1 MLARC
6 ARYPAATDRTLR
18 LFPYF
23 YFSQYGTRSRLP
35 FGNGSRVAPF
45 PIFLFFSIRH
55 PIPLTL
61 RQRIARC
68 AFSHI
73 SIFLNTAP
81 DPAYPSATDRALRLF
96 PYFYFSQYGTR
107 ARYPSATDRALRHL
121 PELTS
126 PSTQRLIDSNSNA
139 HRLKFKCSSTQIQM
153 PIDSNSKAHRL
164 KFKGSSTQMP
174 KNETPPGEEMRKS
187 SGKNARH
194 SIRVGNTSSN
204 NIVPRSV
211 PSG

>member
-23 YFSQYGTRSRLP
+23 YFSQYGTRAR
-35 FGNGSRVAPF
+35 A
-45 PIFLFFSIRH
+45 I
-55 PIPLTL
+55 

-81 DPAYPSATDRALRLF
+81 APAYPSATDRALH
-96 PYFYFSQYGTR
+96 
-107 ARYPSATDRALRHL
+107 HL

-164 KFKGSSTQMP
+164 KFKCSSTQMP

>member
-6 ARYPAATDRTLR
+6 ARYPAVTDRALRLFPYFYFSQYGTRARAIRQRIARRAFSHISIFLNTAPAPAYPSATDRALR

-45 PIFLFFSIRH
+45 ARAHEPIH
-55 PIPLTL
+55 
-61 RQRIARC
+61 
-68 AFSHI
+68 
-73 SIFLNTAP
+73 
-81 DPAYPSATDRALRLF
+81 
-96 PYFYFSQYGTR
+96 
-107 ARYPSATDRALRHL
+107 
-121 PELTS
+121 
-126 PSTQRLIDSNSNA
+126 SNA

-164 KFKGSSTQMP
+164 KFKCSSTQMP

>member
-6 ARYPAATDRTLR
+6 ARYPAVTDRTLR

-55 PIPLTL
+55 PLP
-61 RQRIARC
+61 R
-68 AFSHI
+68 H
-73 SIFLNTAP
+73 
-81 DPAYPSATDRALRLF
+81 
-96 PYFYFSQYGTR
+96 
-107 ARYPSATDRALRHL
+107 SATDRALRHL

-139 HRLKFKCSSTQIQM
+139 HRLKFKCPSTQIQRL
-153 PIDSNSKAHRL
+153 IDSNSNAHRL
-164 KFKGSSTQMP
+164 KFKGSSTQIQRLIDSNAQ
-174 KNETPPGEEMRKS
+174 KRDAPGRRDAQKLWQKCAPFYSRRK
-187 SGKNARH
+187 H
-194 SIRVGNTSSN
+194 
-204 NIVPRSV
+204 IVK
-211 PSG
+211 

>member
-6 ARYPAATDRTLR
+6 ARYPAATARTLR

-45 PIFLFFSIRH
+45 PIFLFFFLNTA
-55 PIPLTL
+55 PAPATL

-73 SIFLNTAP
+73 SIFFNTAP
-81 DPAYPSATDRALRLF
+81 APAPFGNGSRVAPFARAHE
-96 PYFYFSQYGTR
+96 PIHSK
-107 ARYPSATDRALRHL
+107 
-121 PELTS
+121 
-126 PSTQRLIDSNSNA
+126 A

-153 PIDSNSKAHRL
+153 LIDSNSKAHRL

>member
-23 YFSQYGTRSRLP
+23 YFSQYGTRAR
-35 FGNGSRVAPF
+35 A
-45 PIFLFFSIRH
+45 I
-55 PIPLTL
+55 

-81 DPAYPSATDRALRLF
+81 APAYPSATDRALRLF
-96 PYFYFSQYGTR
+96 PYFYFSQYDPR

-139 HRLKFKCSSTQIQM
+139 HRLKFKC
-153 PIDSNSKAHRL
+153 
-164 KFKGSSTQMP
+164 SSTQMP

>member
-81 DPAYPSATDRALRLF
+81 APATLRQRIARRAICPSSRAHPLKG
-96 PYFYFSQYGTR
+96 SSTR
-107 ARYPSATDRALRHL
+107 I
-121 PELTS
+121 
-126 PSTQRLIDSNSNA
+126 QMLIDSNSNA
-139 HRLKFKCSSTQIQM
+139 HRLKFKGSSTQIQM
-153 PIDSNSKAHRL
+153 LIDSNAQKRDAPGRRDAQKL
-164 KFKGSSTQMP
+164 WQKC
-174 KNETPPGEEMRKS
+174 TPFYSRRK
-187 SGKNARH
+187 H
-194 SIRVGNTSSN
+194 
-204 NIVPRSV
+204 IVK
-211 PSG
+211 

>member
-6 ARYPAATDRTLR
+6 ARYPAVTDRTLR

-23 YFSQYGTRSRLP
+23 YFSQYGTRSR
-35 FGNGSRVAPF
+35 A
-45 PIFLFFSIRH
+45 I
-55 PIPLTL
+55 

-81 DPAYPSATDRALRLF
+81 APAYPSATDRASRLF
-96 PYFYFSQYGTR
+96 PYFYFSQYGPR
-107 ARYPSATDRALRHL
+107 ARAIRQRIARRAICPSSRAHPL
-121 PELTS
+121 
-126 PSTQRLIDSNSNA
+126 
-139 HRLKFKCSSTQIQM
+139 KCSSTQIQM

-164 KFKGSSTQMP
+164 KFKCSSTQMP
-174 KNETPPGEEMRKS
+174 KNATPPGEEMRKS

-194 SIRVGNTSSN
+194 SIRVGNTSSY

>member
-6 ARYPAATDRTLR
+6 ARYPAATARTLR

-23 YFSQYGTRSRLP
+23 YFSQYGTRSRAIRQRIARCAFSHISIFLNTAPAPAP

-45 PIFLFFSIRH
+45 PIFLFFSIRPPRPRPRH
-55 PIPLTL
+55 
-61 RQRIARC
+61 
-68 AFSHI
+68 
-73 SIFLNTAP
+73 
-81 DPAYPSATDRALRLF
+81 
-96 PYFYFSQYGTR
+96 
-107 ARYPSATDRALRHL
+107 SATDRALRHL

-139 HRLKFKCSSTQIQM
+139 HRLKFKC
-153 PIDSNSKAHRL
+153 P
-164 KFKGSSTQMP
+164 STQMP

>member
-6 ARYPAATDRTLR
+6 TRYPAVTDRTLR

-23 YFSQYGTRSRLP
+23 YFSQYSTRAR
-35 FGNGSRVAPF
+35 A
-45 PIFLFFSIRH
+45 I
-55 PIPLTL
+55 

-81 DPAYPSATDRALRLF
+81 APAYPSATDRALRLF

-107 ARYPSATDRALRHL
+107 SRAIRQRIARCAFSHISIFFNTEPAPAPFGNGSRVAPFARAHE
-121 PELTS
+121 PIHS
-126 PSTQRLIDSNSNA
+126 KA

-164 KFKGSSTQMP
+164 KFKCSSTQMP

>member
-6 ARYPAATDRTLR
+6 ARYPAATDRALR

-55 PIPLTL
+55 PLPLTL

-68 AFSHI
+68 AI
-73 SIFLNTAP
+73 C
-81 DPAYPSATDRALRLF
+81 PSSRAH
-96 PYFYFSQYGTR
+96 P
-107 ARYPSATDRALRHL
+107 
-121 PELTS
+121 
-126 PSTQRLIDSNSNA
+126 
-139 HRLKFKCSSTQIQM
+139 LKGSSTQIQM
-153 PIDSNSKAHRL
+153 PIDSNSNAPRL
-164 KFKGSSTQMP
+164 KFKCSSTQMP

>member
-6 ARYPAATDRTLR
+6 ARYPAATARTLR

-23 YFSQYGTRSRLP
+23 YFSQYSTRARAIRQRIARRAFSHISIFLNTAPAPAP

-55 PIPLTL
+55 PLPLTL

-68 AFSHI
+68 AI
-73 SIFLNTAP
+73 C
-81 DPAYPSATDRALRLF
+81 PSSRAH
-96 PYFYFSQYGTR
+96 P
-107 ARYPSATDRALRHL
+107 
-121 PELTS
+121 
-126 PSTQRLIDSNSNA
+126 
-139 HRLKFKCSSTQIQM
+139 LKGSSTQIQM

-164 KFKGSSTQMP
+164 KFKCSSTQMP

>member
-23 YFSQYGTRSRLP
+23 YFSQYGTRAR
-35 FGNGSRVAPF
+35 A
-45 PIFLFFSIRH
+45 I
-55 PIPLTL
+55 

-81 DPAYPSATDRALRLF
+81 APATLRQRIARCAICPSSRAH
-96 PYFYFSQYGTR
+96 P
-107 ARYPSATDRALRHL
+107 
-121 PELTS
+121 
-126 PSTQRLIDSNSNA
+126 
-139 HRLKFKCSSTQIQM
+139 LKGSSTQIQRL
-153 PIDSNSKAHRL
+153 IDSNSKAHRL

>member
-1 MLARC
+1 MSLFSSFVVMSLPLCFAPINAR
-6 ARYPAATDRTLR
+6 ALR
-18 LFPYF
+18 P
-23 YFSQYGTRSRLP
+23 LP
-35 FGNGSRVAPF
+35 CGNGSHVAPF
-45 PIFLFFSIRH
+45 PIFLFFSIQH
-55 PIPLTL
+55 PLPLTL

-81 DPAYPSATDRALRLF
+81 APA
-96 PYFYFSQYGTR
+96 
-107 ARYPSATDRALRHL
+107 YPSATDRALRHL

-126 PSTQRLIDSNSNA
+126 PSTQRL
-139 HRLKFKCSSTQIQM
+139 
-153 PIDSNSKAHRL
+153 IDSNSKAHRL

>member
-6 ARYPAATDRTLR
+6 ARYPAATDRALR

-23 YFSQYGTRSRLP
+23 YFSQYSTRAR
-35 FGNGSRVAPF
+35 A
-45 PIFLFFSIRH
+45 I
-55 PIPLTL
+55 

-81 DPAYPSATDRALRLF
+81 APATLRQRIARCAFSHISIFFNTEPAPAPFGNGSRVAPFARAHE
-96 PYFYFSQYGTR
+96 PIHSK
-107 ARYPSATDRALRHL
+107 
-121 PELTS
+121 
-126 PSTQRLIDSNSNA
+126 A

-164 KFKGSSTQMP
+164 KFKCSSTQMP

>member
-23 YFSQYGTRSRLP
+23 YFSQYSTRAR
-35 FGNGSRVAPF
+35 A
-45 PIFLFFSIRH
+45 I
-55 PIPLTL
+55 
-61 RQRIARC
+61 RQRIARR

-81 DPAYPSATDRALRLF
+81 APAYHSATDRASRLF
-96 PYFYFSQYGTR
+96 PYFYFSQYGPR
-107 ARYPSATDRALRHL
+107 ARAIRQRIARCAICPSSRAHPLKG
-121 PELTS
+121 S
-126 PSTQRLIDSNSNA
+126 STQIQMLIDSNSN
-139 HRLKFKCSSTQIQM
+139 
-153 PIDSNSKAHRL
+153 AHRL

>member
-23 YFSQYGTRSRLP
+23 YFSQYSTRARAIRQRIARCAFSHISIFLNTAPALAP

-68 AFSHI
+68 AI
-73 SIFLNTAP
+73 C
-81 DPAYPSATDRALRLF
+81 PSSRAHPLKG
-96 PYFYFSQYGTR
+96 S
-107 ARYPSATDRALRHL
+107 
-121 PELTS
+121 
-126 PSTQRLIDSNSNA
+126 STQIQMLIDSNSNA
-139 HRLKFKCSSTQIQM
+139 HRLKFKGSSTQIQM
-153 PIDSNSKAHRL
+153 LIDSNAQKRDAPGRRDAQKL
-164 KFKGSSTQMP
+164 WQKC
-174 KNETPPGEEMRKS
+174 TPFYSRRK
-187 SGKNARH
+187 H
-194 SIRVGNTSSN
+194 
-204 NIVPRSV
+204 IVK
-211 PSG
+211 

>member
-6 ARYPAATDRTLR
+6 ARYPAATARTLR

-55 PIPLTL
+55 PRPLPFGNGS
-61 RQRIARC
+61 RVAPFAR
-68 AFSHI
+68 AHEPIHSK
-73 SIFLNTAP
+73 
-81 DPAYPSATDRALRLF
+81 
-96 PYFYFSQYGTR
+96 
-107 ARYPSATDRALRHL
+107 
-121 PELTS
+121 
-126 PSTQRLIDSNSNA
+126 A

-153 PIDSNSKAHRL
+153 PIDSNSNAHRL
-164 KFKGSSTQMP
+164 KFKCSSTQMP

>member
-23 YFSQYGTRSRLP
+23 YFFQYGTRSR
-35 FGNGSRVAPF
+35 A
-45 PIFLFFSIRH
+45 I
-55 PIPLTL
+55 

-81 DPAYPSATDRALRLF
+81 APA
-96 PYFYFSQYGTR
+96 
-107 ARYPSATDRALRHL
+107 YPSATDRALRHL

-139 HRLKFKCSSTQIQM
+139 HRLKFKCPSTQIQRL
-153 PIDSNSKAHRL
+153 IDSNSNAHRL
-164 KFKGSSTQMP
+164 KFKCSSTQMP

>member
-23 YFSQYGTRSRLP
+23 YFSQYSTRAR
-35 FGNGSRVAPF
+35 A
-45 PIFLFFSIRH
+45 I
-55 PIPLTL
+55 
-61 RQRIARC
+61 RQRIARR

-81 DPAYPSATDRALRLF
+81 APATLRQRIARCAICPSSRAHPLKG
-96 PYFYFSQYGTR
+96 S
-107 ARYPSATDRALRHL
+107 
-121 PELTS
+121 
-126 PSTQRLIDSNSNA
+126 STQIQRLIDSNSNA
-139 HRLKFKCSSTQIQM
+139 HRLKFKCSSTQ
-153 PIDSNSKAHRL
+153 
-164 KFKGSSTQMP
+164 MP
-174 KNETPPGEEMRKS
+174 KNATPPGEEMRKS

>member
-6 ARYPAATDRTLR
+6 AHYPAATTRTLR

-23 YFSQYGTRSRLP
+23 YFSQYSTRAR
-35 FGNGSRVAPF
+35 A
-45 PIFLFFSIRH
+45 I
-55 PIPLTL
+55 

-73 SIFLNTAP
+73 TIFLNTAP
-81 DPAYPSATDRALRLF
+81 APAYPSATDRALRLF
-96 PYFYFSQYGTR
+96 PYFYFSQYGPR

-139 HRLKFKCSSTQIQM
+139 HRLKFKGSSTQIQRL
-153 PIDSNSKAHRL
+153 IDSNAQKRDAPGRRDAQKL
-164 KFKGSSTQMP
+164 WQKC
-174 KNETPPGEEMRKS
+174 TPFYSRRK
-187 SGKNARH
+187 H
-194 SIRVGNTSSN
+194 
-204 NIVPRSV
+204 IVK
-211 PSG
+211 